1 MPTTAICRVQY
12 GIDLNCG
19 DLLFPGGVA
28 PDFYVGYVRDLGTPI
43 SLAQSAPVSTLSFV
57 AYRGLVKF
65 SGQKYAHKM
74 DVAYAEGGGGNG
86 YFTQR
91 ATVKL
96 LALNTQDDVEIQR
109 LLQAQD
115 AFVIFQNNNG
125 QWMIA
130 GAGQGLSGMPGD
142 LVTTGQAA
150 GDDVTDTV
158 ILEGAEKTKFIRFDV
173 GTAATTLAYLEAR
186 VI

>member
-1 MPTTAICRVQY
+1 MPTAICRVQY
-12 GIDLNCG
+12 GIGLDCG

-43 SLAQSAPVSTLSFV
+43 SLTQAAAVSTLSFV

-65 SGQKYAHKM
+65 SGQKYAHKF
-74 DVAYAEGGGGNG
+74 DTAYAEGAGGNG
-86 YFTQR
+86 YFTHR
-91 ATVKL
+91 GTVKL
-96 LALNTQDDVEIQR
+96 LALSTQDDVEIQR

-115 AFVIFQNNNG
+115 AFVVFQNNNG
-125 QWMIA
+125 QWLIA
-130 GAGQGLSGMPGD
+130 GAGQGMSGMPGD
-142 LVTTGQAA
+142 VVTTGQAA

-173 GTAATTLAYLEAR
+173 GTPATTLAYLEAR
-186 VI
+186 VV